1 LVMQCTVSSDFDQQV
16 ILILKDG
23 DIGKQNDK
31 KETANL

>member
-1 LVMQCTVSSDFDQQV
+1 LVMPRTVSSDFDQQV